1 MGNLIGGLTGRN
13 FFVEGLVAKWM
24 YVSLRLMHHRAIL
37 GLGGT
42 AALAM
47 ARLLQRRV
55 SGRLK
60 LH

>member
-1 MGNLIGGLTGRN
+1 M
-13 FFVEGLVAKWM
+13 
-24 YVSLRLMHHRAIL
+24 SLHQVHHRAIL
-37 GLGGT
+37 GLGAT
-42 AALAM
+42 AGLAM

>member
-1 MGNLIGGLTGRN
+1 M
-13 FFVEGLVAKWM
+13 
-24 YVSLRLMHHRAIL
+24 SLHLMHHRAIL

-42 AALAM
+42 AAM
-47 ARLLQRRV
+47 ARLLQRRL